1 MPTITAIAAGD
12 ARFNVLV
19 SALQYVDAT
28 LPGTNLLG
36 ALSGASA
43 NLTVFAPT
51 DAAFGQLAKD
61 LGFTGSIT
69 NEAAVTSF
77 LVGALP
83 VETIR
88 DVILYHVSAGAKTL
102 AQISANPT
110 IATLNGQ
117 TFTADGKTLTDKEPD
132 LINPSLVQINIA
144 ATNGIIHVI
153 DRVLLP
159 VNLPG
164 NTVGTISDIV
174 AASGAFDT
182 NGADFDLLLK
192 AVQTAGLAGALA
204 NPTADL
210 TVFAPNDAAFL
221 KLAATLGFTGTDES
235 AGFDYLVDALTL
247 LSAGASPIPLLTDI
261 LTYHVSPTSLQASQV
276 LSATSIAT
284 LLGSN
289 LGVNG
294 TTLVDAATKL
304 ANPGIIA
311 TDIQAANG
319 VVHVIDGVLIPADI
333 LKSNGS
339 KQVDFVIKGDGA
351 DFVNVGRDNDY
362 VDGNGGNDVIHGGRG
377 NDVLLGGTGSDL
389 IFAGRD
395 NDTVLGEAG
404 DDFLHGGRGNDVI
417 NGGAGRDILAGNS
430 GRDTFV
436 FAKGSEVDQIVDFE
450 NGRDKIDLKDFGLPN
465 FAALSGA
472 IHGVNGLTVI
482 DLGNGDRIELIGL
495 RPSAL
500 DATDFIFA

>member
-1 MPTITAIAAGD
+1 MPTIAAIAAGD

-19 SALQYVDAT
+19 SALQYVDTT
-28 LPGTNLLG
+28 LPGTNLLS
-36 ALSGASA
+36 ALSGATA
-43 NLTVFAPT
+43 NLTVFTPT

-61 LGFTGSIT
+61 LGYTGAVT
-69 NEAAVTSF
+69 NESAVTNF

-83 VETIR
+83 AETIR

-102 AQISANPT
+102 AQIAANPT

-117 TFTADGKTLTDKEPD
+117 TIVADGKTLTDKEPD
-132 LINPSLVQINIA
+132 LINPSLLQTNVA
-144 ATNGIIHVI
+144 ASNGIIHVI

-164 NTVGTISDIV
+164 NSVGTITDIV

-192 AVQTAGLAGALA
+192 AVQTAGLTGALA
-204 NPTADL
+204 NPAADL

-221 KLAATLGFTGTDES
+221 KLATTLGFTGTGES

-247 LSAGASPIPLLTDI
+247 LSGGASPIPLLTDI
-261 LTYHVSPTSLQASQV
+261 LKYHVSPTSLQASQV
-276 LSATSIAT
+276 LSSTSIAT
-284 LLGSN
+284 LQGPK

-294 TTLVDAATKL
+294 TTLVDAATTLK
-304 ANPGIIA
+304 NPSIIA

-333 LKSNGS
+333 LKSNGA
-339 KQVDFVIKGDGA
+339 KGVDFVIKGDGA
-351 DFVNVGRDNDY
+351 DFVSVGRDNDY

-389 IFAGRD
+389 IFGGRD
-395 NDTVLGEAG
+395 NDTVRGDAG
-404 DDFLHGGRGNDVI
+404 DDFLHGGRGNDI
-417 NGGAGRDILAGNS
+417 ISGGAGRDILAGNS

-436 FAKGSEVDQIVDFE
+436 FTKASEVDQIIDFE
-450 NGRDKIDLKDFGLPN
+450 NGRDKIDLKDFGLAN
-465 FAALSGA
+465 FTALDNA
-472 IHGVNGLTVI
+472 IHGANGFTFI
-482 DLGNGDRIELIGL
+482 DLGNGDRIELIGV
-495 RPSAL
+495 RVAAL
-500 DATDFIFA
+500 DATDFIFV

>member
-1 MPTITAIAAGD
+1 MPTIAAIAVGD
-12 ARFNVLV
+12 ARFNILV
-19 SALQYVDAT
+19 SALQYVDTT

-36 ALSGASA
+36 ALAGTTA

-51 DAAFGQLAKD
+51 DTAFAQLAKD
-61 LGFTGSIT
+61 LGYTGSAT
-69 NEAAVTSF
+69 NETTVTSF
-77 LVGALP
+77 LVAALP
-83 VETIR
+83 AETIR

-110 IATLNGQ
+110 ISTLNGQ
-117 TFTADGKTLTDKEPD
+117 TIVADGKTLTDKESD
-132 LINPSLVQINIA
+132 LINPSLVQTNIA
-144 ATNGIIHVI
+144 ASNGIIHAI

-164 NTVGTISDIV
+164 NTVGTITDIV

-221 KLAATLGFTGTDES
+221 KLAAKLGFTGNGEA

-247 LSAGASPIPLLTDI
+247 LSGGASPIPLLTNI

-276 LSATSIAT
+276 LSATNIAT
-284 LLGSN
+284 LLGPK

-294 TTLVDAATKL
+294 TTLVDAATVLK
-304 ANPGIIA
+304 NPGIIT

-333 LKSNGS
+333 LKSNGA

-351 DFVNVGRDNDY
+351 DFVSVGRDNDF
-362 VDGNGGNDVIHGGRG
+362 VDGNGGNDIIHGGRG
-377 NDVLLGGTGSDL
+377 NDVLLGGSGSDL
-389 IFAGRD
+389 IFGNRD
-395 NDTVLGEAG
+395 NDTILGETG

-436 FAKGSEVDQIVDFE
+436 FAKGNQVDQIVDFE
-450 NGRDKIDLKDFGLPN
+450 NGRDKIDVKDFGFAN
-465 FAALSGA
+465 FAALSNAISGA
-472 IHGVNGLTVI
+472 NGVSVI
-482 DLGNGDRIELIGL
+482 DLGNGDRIELVGV
-495 RPSAL
+495 RSTSL
-500 DATDFIFA
+500 DATDFIFI

>member
-1 MPTITAIAAGD
+1 MPTIAAIAAGD
-12 ARFNVLV
+12 ARFNILV

-36 ALSGASA
+36 ALSGATA

-61 LGFTGSIT
+61 LGYTGSVT

-77 LVGALP
+77 IVGALP
-83 VETIR
+83 AATIR

-102 AQISANPT
+102 EQIVANPT
-110 IATLNGQ
+110 LATLNGQ
-117 TFTADGKTLTDKEPD
+117 TIVADGITLTDKEPD
-132 LINPSLVQINIA
+132 LINASLVQTNVT
-144 ATNGIIHVI
+144 ATNGIIHVV

-164 NTVGTISDIV
+164 NTVGTITDIV

-192 AVQTAGLAGALA
+192 AVQTAGLAGTLA
-204 NPTADL
+204 NPAADL

-221 KLAATLGFTGTDES
+221 KLATTLGFTGTSES

-247 LSAGASPIPLLTDI
+247 LSGGASPIPLLTDI
-261 LTYHVSPTSLQASQV
+261 LKYHVGPTSLQASQV
-276 LSATSIAT
+276 LSSTSLAT
-284 LLGSN
+284 LLGPK

-294 TTLVDAATKL
+294 TTLVDAATKV

-333 LKSNGS
+333 LKSNGA
-339 KQVDFVIKGDGA
+339 KDVDFVIKGDGN
-351 DFVNVGRDNDY
+351 DFVNVGRDNDF
-362 VDGNGGNDVIHGGRG
+362 VDGNGGDDIIHGGRG

-389 IFAGRD
+389 IFGNRD
-395 NDTVLGEAG
+395 NDSIRGDAG
-404 DDFLHGGRGNDVI
+404 DDFLHGGRGNDLI
-417 NGGAGRDILAGNS
+417 NGGAGRDILAGNA
-430 GRDTFV
+430 GNDTFV
-436 FAKGSEVDQIVDFE
+436 FAKGSQVDQIVDFQ
-450 NGRDKIDLKDFGLPN
+450 NGHDKIDLKDFGFAN
-465 FAALSGA
+465 FAAMSNLISGA
-472 IHGVNGLTVI
+472 NGFSVI
-482 DLGNGDRIELIGL
+482 DLGNGDRIELVGVNV
-495 RPSAL
+495 SKL